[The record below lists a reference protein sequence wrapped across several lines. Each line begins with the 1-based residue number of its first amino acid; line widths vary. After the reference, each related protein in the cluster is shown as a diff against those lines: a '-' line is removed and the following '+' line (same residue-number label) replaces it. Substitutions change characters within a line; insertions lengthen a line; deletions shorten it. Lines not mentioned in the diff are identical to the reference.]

1 LGSAAASAPLPTSPP
16 RKSRIMDTSGAAAA
30 AAGGGSEEEDQA
42 RLAAITDNL
51 KARDSIRLYTWLSHR
66 CFSDCV
72 TTFYRKTLGKREGDC
87 VRACVRK
94 YQLATAASAARFNK
108 LADPS
113 AAADDEDE
121 DD

>member
-1 LGSAAASAPLPTSPP
+1 MTNETPLQSHAPW
-16 RKSRIMDTSGAAAA
+16 IMSV
-30 AAGGGSEEEDQA
+30 E
-42 RLAAITDNL
+42 R
-51 KARDSIRLYTWLSHR
+51 RIRLYAWLSHG
-66 CFSDCV
+66 CIFDCV

>member
-1 LGSAAASAPLPTSPP
+1 
-16 RKSRIMDTSGAAAA
+16 RRRRRRRRQR
-30 AAGGGSEEEDQA
+30 GGGPGPPGRHHRQPQGPS
-42 RLAAITDNL
+42 R
-51 KARDSIRLYTWLSHR
+51 RIRLYTWLSHR

-121 DD
+121 D

>member
-1 LGSAAASAPLPTSPP
+1 
-16 RKSRIMDTSGAAAA
+16 MDTTGAAAA
-30 AAGGGSEEEDQA
+30 AAGGTSPPLSISSSNGVACPS
-42 RLAAITDNL
+42 R
-51 KARDSIRLYTWLSHR
+51 RIRLYTWLSHR

-113 AAADDEDE
+113 AAADDDDE

>member
-1 LGSAAASAPLPTSPP
+1 
-16 RKSRIMDTSGAAAA
+16 MDTTGAAAAA
-30 AAGGGSEEEDQA
+30 AAGGGGSEEEEDRA
-42 RLAAITDNL
+42 RLAAIADRL
-51 KARDSIRLYTWLSHR
+51 QARDSVRLYTWLSHR

-94 YQLATAASAARFNK
+94 YTLATNASAARFNK

-113 AAADDEDE
+113 AAAADDEDG
-121 DD
+121 

>member
-1 LGSAAASAPLPTSPP
+1 MDTTGATAATAAA
-16 RKSRIMDTSGAAAA
+16 G
-30 AAGGGSEEEDQA
+30 GGGSEEEDQA

-51 KARDSIRLYTWLSHR
+51 KARDSIRLYAWLSHR

-113 AAADDEDE
+113 AAADDDDDE